1 MHVIDHSL
9 ARPSPAAAALVSGS
23 PQAGGEPLMACAP
36 SSSTAGFSHGNTTTT
51 RSDNHSSISKGQGE
65 KLIDLGAATKRS
77 PVTPRAPAQSRG
89 LPVGGQA

>member
-23 PQAGGEPLMACAP
+23 PQAGGEPLMVCAP
-36 SSSTAGFSHGNTTTT
+36 SSSTAGFSHGNATTT
-51 RSDNHSSISKGQGE
+51 RSDNHSSVSKGQGE